1 MGGRS
6 RERDDGPAMSRQLRD
21 YESTPFGRLAVAQ
34 AASVVGDACLTVAL
48 AGSIFFSLSPGAAR
62 PKVLLYLLLT
72 VAPFAVV
79 APVIGPALDRTRGGR
94 RLLVFFSCAG
104 RAVVCYFM
112 AKHLHGLLLF
122 PLAFGALVLS
132 KGQAVAKSAL
142 VPTTVTSD
150 HELVEA
156 NSRLA
161 LISVVASIVGGLPAA
176 GILKLFGAEWAL
188 YLAMVVFAFG
198 AVLALRIDKARSV
211 APAERGFEKA
221 ELNMPT
227 ITLAATAMAVLRGA
241 VGFLT
246 FFAAFSLKRSH
257 EGALWFGVV
266 LIASAAGGFLGVVV
280 APLLRRRVREETI
293 LAASLLLPAVVT
305 LFAARSGNRLMLA
318 VAASALALG
327 AGAGKLAFDSLVQ
340 RDGPDEMRG
349 RAFARFETRFQLVW
363 VVGALVPVALFSV
376 ITRRVGFFV
385 LALVLGFVGLSYA
398 GSLRSARAHSSRR
411 ALPPPGAPTPDHP
424 DTATGNA

>member
-1 MGGRS
+1 M
-6 RERDDGPAMSRQLRD
+6 
-21 YESTPFGRLAVAQ
+21 
-34 AASVVGDACLTVAL
+34 
-48 AGSIFFSLSPGAAR
+48 
-62 PKVLLYLLLT
+62 
-72 VAPFAVV
+72 
-79 APVIGPALDRTRGGR
+79 
-94 RLLVFFSCAG
+94 
-104 RAVVCYFM
+104 VCYFM

-211 APAERGFEKA
+211 APAERSFEKA

-398 GSLRSARAHSSRR
+398 GSLRSARAHSPRR